1 MSVLFALI
9 VGGAVGFVLG
19 HVHFSRVQ
27 HEPRL
32 HTLSRLLPLNEP
44 AIELPRM
51 ANGCH
56 VPSADENSRYMRN
69 WTRAGRQ
76 NRDT

>member
-19 HVHFSRVQ
+19 RVRFSRVQ

-32 HTLSRLLPLNEP
+32 PTLPRLPLLNEP
-44 AIELPRM
+44 AIELPCT
-51 ANGCH
+51 ANGYH
-56 VPSADENSRYMRN
+56 VPSDMRN
-69 WTRAGRQ
+69 WTRTGV
-76 NRDT
+76 